1 MTWTVR
7 KFGISEYAIYRS
19 WFDDVELARRISIT
33 PTWFEYITQTP
44 GVTAWMIFRDQMPV
58 AEVSFGEQPF
68 PSLAMSMNPI
78 LRGQG
83 LCASVIRLVLDLPE
97 LRRFDKIF
105 GAIEPDNFASLNCV
119 LKAGFNRTSDS
130 LDEDGL
136 IEVVFSRA
144 SADTT
149 VP

>member
-19 WFDDVELARRISIT
+19 WFDDAELSRRISIT
-33 PTWFEYITQTP
+33 PTWFEYVTQTP

-68 PSLAMSMNPI
+68 PSLAMSMNPT

-119 LKAGFNRTSDS
+119 LKAGFYRTSDG
-130 LDEDGL
+130 LDEDDL
-136 IEVVFSRA
+136 IEVVFSRV

>member
-1 MTWTVR
+1 
-7 KFGISEYAIYRS
+7 
-19 WFDDVELARRISIT
+19 
-33 PTWFEYITQTP
+33 
-44 GVTAWMIFRDQMPV
+44 MPV
-58 AEVSFGEQPF
+58 AEVSFSEQPF

-78 LRGQG
+78 LRGRG

-119 LKAGFNRTSDS
+119 KKAGFCRTSDG

-136 IEVVFSRA
+136 IEVMFSRA
-144 SADTT
+144 SPHTT

>member
-1 MTWTVR
+1 MTWTIR
-7 KFGISEYAIYRS
+7 RLGIPEYMIYLA
-19 WFDDVELARRISIT
+19 WFNDAELSRRISIT
-33 PTWFEYITQTP
+33 PTWFEYVTQTP
-44 GVTAWMIFRDQMPV
+44 GVFSWMIFRDQMPA
-58 AEVSFGEQPF
+58 AEVSFSEQPF
-68 PSLAMSMNPI
+68 PSLAIAMNPI

-97 LRRFDKIF
+97 LRRFEKIF

-119 LKAGFNRTSDS
+119 LKAGFSRTSDG

-136 IEVVFSRA
+136 IEVVFSRV
-144 SADTT
+144 STHIT

>member
-1 MTWTVR
+1 LTWTVR
-7 KFGISEYAIYRS
+7 KFGISECAIYRS
-19 WFDDVELARRISIT
+19 WFDDPELARRISIT
-33 PTWFEYITQTP
+33 PTWFEYVTQTP

-58 AEVSFGEQPF
+58 AVIQFEEQPY
-68 PSLAMSMNPI
+68 PSLDIAINPV

-83 LCASVIRLVLDLPE
+83 LCASMIRLVLDLPE

-119 LKAGFNRTSDS
+119 LKAGFYRTSGG

-144 SADTT
+144 SPDTT